1 MVALMRGLNL
11 SAMAASVIL
20 LGACAGSTPEAESA
34 DEYGYTEESP
44 EEEEEADEGKTDVD
58 QEELGEEGESSDKES
73 ADVPEPQF
81 TPGMSVNEAINA
93 VPQGIPRVNIDPE
106 TLSGPLKDPA
116 LYQPCKLAA
125 SQHFTVKVAVWDGRT
140 VGIDLKTQPNNDT
153 VAECIKQQLNQLEWP
168 DKVKSLN
175 TVEFSF

>member
-11 SAMAASVIL
+11 SAMAMTAIL

-34 DEYGYTEESP
+34 DEYGYVDEEP
-44 EEEEEADEGKTDVD
+44 EGEEVDEGNADVE
-58 QEELGEEGESSDKES
+58 QEAPEEEGESKDEES
-73 ADVPEPQF
+73 TAIPEPEF
-81 TPGMSVNEAINA
+81 TPGMSVNDAINA

-106 TLSGPLKDPA
+106 TLSGPLKDPSV
-116 LYQPCKLAA
+116 YQPCKLAGN
-125 SQHFTVKVAVWDGRT
+125 QHFTLKVAVWEGRV
-140 VGIDLKTQPNNDT
+140 VGIDLKTQPNNDA
-153 VAECIKQQLNQLEWP
+153 VADCIKQQVNQLEWT